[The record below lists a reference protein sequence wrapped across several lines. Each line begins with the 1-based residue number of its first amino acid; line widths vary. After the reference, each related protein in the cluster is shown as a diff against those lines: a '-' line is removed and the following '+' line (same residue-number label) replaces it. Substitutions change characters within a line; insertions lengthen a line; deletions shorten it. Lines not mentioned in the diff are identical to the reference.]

1 MGIDFEAQRL
11 DSDWAS
17 LPVDLQSTFCLL
29 VSNAQSLG
37 NRHVVHVCRPRI
49 GSDLLWL
56 RLDFRWAT
64 YQVHLQLDLPP
75 DGSRDWRPDVFVL
88 RNQRTSNIWWVVRTR
103 GRSSLASLP
112 IYPDSLGSIRIA
124 LNSSLVC
131 RSSYW
136 KGDKDVAQRETSTKR
151 TWPMIKSKL

>member
-56 RLDFRWAT
+56 RLDFR
-64 YQVHLQLDLPP
+64 
-75 DGSRDWRPDVFVL
+75 
-88 RNQRTSNIWWVVRTR
+88 
-103 GRSSLASLP
+103 
-112 IYPDSLGSIRIA
+112 
-124 LNSSLVC
+124 
-131 RSSYW
+131 
-136 KGDKDVAQRETSTKR
+136 
-151 TWPMIKSKL
+151 